1 MRKQFGWPTICDR
14 VDRRLVFTN
23 GMFDLLHAGHIAYL
37 AAARDLGDVLL
48 VGLNSDQSTRLLKG
62 PGRPLVPETDRAV
75 VLLALRAV
83 DGVVVF
89 DEPTAGALIRA
100 LRPDIYVKGGDY
112 SLSGSGAGTPLPEE
126 PDSTCLRRR
135 DHADR
140 LSSGLF
146 DQRTACAHSQRQTA
160 HCAMLGVRL
169 QHLVQDCFGL

>member
-1 MRKQFGWPTICDR
+1 MSGIQPGLLLDR
-14 VDRRLVFTN
+14 AEAIRLADDLRSRGRRLVFTN
-23 GMFDLLHAGHIAYL
+23 GVFDLLHAGHIAYL

-89 DEPTAGALIRA
+89 DEPTAGPLIRA

-112 SLSGSGAGTPLPEE
+112 SLSESGAGTPLPEE
-126 PDSTCLRRR
+126 PDVRACGGEITLIAYRQGYSTSELLARIR
-135 DHADR
+135 
-140 LSSGLF
+140 SGKR
-146 DQRTACAHSQRQTA
+146 RTARC
-160 HCAMLGVRL
+160 
-169 QHLVQDCFGL
+169 